1 MTTILDFYLSRTI
14 RNHFWINGKEGQNK
28 ISQMTVAIA
37 GLGGMGS
44 GVAQTLARLGVKK
57 FKIADNDI
65 IEASNINRQVIA
77 TQLNIGKTKIEET
90 KSMLLS
96 IDPSVEVQM
105 YPQGVDAQ
113 MVSDFLTS
121 VDIVVDEIDVYPIE
135 AHLDLHREA
144 NSLKLPIYSSFV
156 IGMGIHLYKFLGNEY
171 TIQDMYHPQC
181 YTKENRVSGIIKTYL
196 RPTPDY
202 MTPEV
207 LKNFTKE
214 LEVGNV
220 PIFGPS
226 CLLGHS
232 IVATRIVLD
241 YLEMSP
247 EKTPIMPEFIS
258 LDATCLRATT
268 HVMQAWEKIS

>member
-1 MTTILDFYLSRTI
+1 MTATIDFYHSRTI
-14 RNHFWINGKEGQNK
+14 RNHFWINGEEGQNK

-77 TQLNIGKTKIEET
+77 TKLNIGKSKIEET
-90 KSMLLS
+90 KVMLLS
-96 IDPSVEVQM
+96 IDPSIEIQM
-105 YPQGVDAQ
+105 YPQGVDSL
-113 MVSDFLTS
+113 MVSDFLTG

-156 IGMGIHLYKFLGNEY
+156 IGMGIHLYKFIGSEY
-171 TIQDMYHPQC
+171 TIEDMYHPDC
-181 YTKENRVSGIIKTYL
+181 FTNDNRVSGIIKTYL
-196 RPTPDY
+196 RPAPQY
-202 MTPEV
+202 MNQTV
-207 LKNFTKE
+207 LENFTRE
-214 LEVGNV
+214 LELGNV

-241 YLEMSP
+241 YLELSP
-247 EKTPIMPEFIS
+247 EHTPIMPEFIS
-258 LDATCLRATT
+258 LDATCLKATT
-268 HVMQAWEKIS
+268 HVMRAWEKLS